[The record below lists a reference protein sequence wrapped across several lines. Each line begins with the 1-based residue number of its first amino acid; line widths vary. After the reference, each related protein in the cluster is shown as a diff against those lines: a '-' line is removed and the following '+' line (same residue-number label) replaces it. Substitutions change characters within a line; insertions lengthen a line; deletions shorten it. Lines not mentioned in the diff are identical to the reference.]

1 MLSLL
6 KNKANIHAGI
16 LNHFIGPYDFFW
28 LTDSRVSHVHII
40 ILIYFYMVDWLASQW
55 VSSHCYDLLSGFSWR
70 PGCRL
75 LIAQKNISKFQRF
88 RNRPSTYLKQVN
100 IFTHLTDSRASASVR
115 TCMTRKVAQNDGIV
129 HAFKTCYY
137 TCHKNKIWLTREP
150 VSDDLEYFCFVFIIT
165 HVVWCAGYPI
175 DPGYGRNSS

>member
-1 MLSLL
+1 MVCTDWLASQSDLIDMTYKVVHIKAMNVGFRFLGKKIQNSNGFVTDVQFKMKRLFWSVGSRATGGYETVTYLNIFLL
-6 KNKANIHAGI
+6 KNKANIHAVI

-88 RNRPSTYLKQVN
+88 RNWRSTYLK
-100 IFTHLTDSRASASVR
+100 
-115 TCMTRKVAQNDGIV
+115 
-129 HAFKTCYY
+129 
-137 TCHKNKIWLTREP
+137 
-150 VSDDLEYFCFVFIIT
+150 
-165 HVVWCAGYPI
+165 
-175 DPGYGRNSS
+175 